1 MVVGICSSN
10 DPLEAVSCLLRKRSF
25 KIYFENFKINRKLL
39 SQEFHF
45 EVPMAEAI
53 KELRRGKGILF

>member
-1 MVVGICSSN
+1 MVRCSISGASV
-10 DPLEAVSCLLRKRSF
+10 LVSCLLRKRSF